1 MEFFFGNVSPF
12 MATFILNS
20 ASGSFFLTSDVQFS
34 LTVYAQIGKTQ
45 TSWKIA

>member
-1 MEFFFGNVSPF
+1 

-20 ASGSFFLTSDVQFS
+20 AYVLFFLSDVQFS
-34 LTVYAQIGKTQ
+34 PTVYDQIWRTQ